1 MTKLRQLAGRDVVKA
16 LGSFGFQI
24 VSIRGSHAKLR
35 RILVSGEQQT
45 LVVPL
50 HKRVRAGMLHAL
62 FREACHY
69 VPEADLKPWFFTR

>member
-1 MTKLRQLAGRDVVKA
+1 MMKLRQLAGRDVVKA

-35 RILVSGEQQT
+35 RILVSGEHQT